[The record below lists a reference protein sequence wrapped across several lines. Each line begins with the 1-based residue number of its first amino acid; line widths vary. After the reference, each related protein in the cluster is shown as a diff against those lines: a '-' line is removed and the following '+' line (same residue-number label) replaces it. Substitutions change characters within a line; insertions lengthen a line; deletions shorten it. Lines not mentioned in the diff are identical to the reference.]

1 MNLVIL
7 SIAILAGLGI
17 VSAVVLFLTSKR
29 FHEKESCFPALQF
42 GFFAV
47 YCS

>member
-29 FHEKESCFPALQF
+29 FHLKENPKVAEIE
-42 GFFAV
+42 
-47 YCS
+47 